1 MIMEALIEG
10 GWSKDQDEE
19 NKDKADEETADT
31 ELSSIIKDDE
41 KAMVQSALQS

>member
-19 NKDKADEETADT
+19 NKDKKEDDTADT
-31 ELSSIIKDDE
+31 KLSMNKDDE
-41 KAMVQSALQS
+41 